1 MGINDLKNK
10 HVAVLGY
17 GQEGQAITRYLTKHG
32 VKPVLFDHRPW
43 EAWEKEQREEI
54 KNLGLNFIF
63 GPDAFLELRTFDVAF
78 RSPGIPIQK
87 IKDLG
92 LKLEITSQTK
102 FFFENCKAEIIGV
115 TGTKGKG
122 TTASLIYHI
131 LATNRFPLTTKV
143 YLTGNIGKT
152 QPLDIL
158 DNLQPEDWVV
168 YELSSYQLQDLTQ
181 SPHIAVVLMVTGEH
195 LDYHKDL
202 AEYHSAKSSITRNQ
216 TPADWAVINSAY
228 PASVEIGY
236 LGLGKKVY
244 FSGQE
249 FNLLPE
255 EKIQLKGRHNLEN
268 IQAAAKVAEILDID
282 PAITKQAIAEF
293 RGLEHRLE
301 FVAEKG
307 GIKFYDDSFSTT
319 PESAVAAIKAFSE
332 PLVVILGGSKKNS
345 DFTEL
350 AKTIAQTPNIRALIL
365 IGDEAPR
372 IKQAIGEFLK
382 APKPLMLEGAK
393 NMPEIFDHIKQV
405 AKAGDAVLLSPA
417 CASFGMFKNYKDR
430 GEQFKNL
437 VLNWN

>member
-1 MGINDLKNK
+1 
-10 HVAVLGY
+10 
-17 GQEGQAITRYLTKHG
+17 
-32 VKPVLFDHRPW
+32 
-43 EAWEKEQREEI
+43 
-54 KNLGLNFIF
+54 
-63 GPDAFLELRTFDVAF
+63 
-78 RSPGIPIQK
+78 
-87 IKDLG
+87 
-92 LKLEITSQTK
+92 
-102 FFFENCKAEIIGV
+102 
-115 TGTKGKG
+115 
-122 TTASLIYHI
+122 
-131 LATNRFPLTTKV
+131 
-143 YLTGNIGKT
+143 
-152 QPLDIL
+152 
-158 DNLQPEDWVV
+158 
-168 YELSSYQLQDLTQ
+168 
-181 SPHIAVVLMVTGEH
+181 
-195 LDYHKDL
+195 
-202 AEYHSAKSSITRNQ
+202 
-216 TPADWAVINSAY
+216 
-228 PASVEIGY
+228 

-249 FNLLPE
+249 FSLLPE

-268 IQAAAKVAEILDID
+268 IQAAAKVAEILDIN
-282 PAITKQAIAEF
+282 PGITKQAIAEF

-332 PLVVILGGSKKNS
+332 PLVAILGGSKKNS

-365 IGDEAPR
+365 IGEEAPR

-382 APKPLMLEGAK
+382 VPKPLMLEGAK
-393 NMPEIFDHIKQV
+393 NMPEIFNQINQV